1 MADDKDT
8 KKSSREN
15 FNKAGTP
22 HSNDNKILSFPPRAI
37 EDAHELGLDAD
48 EADAAALRENG
59 AEFFFQETGLPQ
71 SRHIWHAY
79 LLGQQSYLL
88 NTGLPEDFRNVH
100 YKMNCMMP
108 AGLLAKFGE
117 GFLDDDD
124 KIPAAVIAAALA
136 WQSVRDNP
144 NLSMRDDVFTPRTL
158 DAIYDVIEYN
168 ARRMPYESLSRDA
181 QAVVIANQ
189 IVVTMQHASN
199 MENWKFQIYSKTLTQ
214 EDVDASRAF
223 HQSLITEKWPSTD
236 SPLEEML
243 EKQLERLRQNLSD
256 KGPMRIPASKKSKVF
271 KLIPGGKP
279 NP

>member
-1 MADDKDT
+1 MGDDKD
-8 KKSSREN
+8 KKSSRN
-15 FNKAGTP
+15 PFNEAGTP
-22 HSNDNKILSFPPRAI
+22 PSNDNKLLSFPPRAI
-37 EDAHELGLDAD
+37 EEAHELGLDID

-59 AEFFFQETGLPQ
+59 AEHFFQSTGLPT

-88 NTGLPEDFRNVH
+88 STGLPEDFRNVH

-108 AGLLAKFGE
+108 AGILAKFGE

-124 KIPAAVIAAALA
+124 KIPATVIAAALA
-136 WQSVRDNP
+136 WQSVRDTP
-144 NLSMRDDVFTPRTL
+144 ALAMRDDVFTTRTL
-158 DAIYDVIEYN
+158 DAIYDIIEYN

-189 IVVTMQHASN
+189 IVVTMQHASKV
-199 MENWKFQIYSKTLTQ
+199 ENWKFEMFSNKLTQ
-214 EDVDASRAF
+214 EDLDLTRAF

-256 KGPMRIPASKKSKVF
+256 KTPMRVPTSKKKSVF
-271 KLIPGGKP
+271 KVLDGGKP
-279 NP
+279 KP